1 MIGTPVSVFDSSK
14 SFIIATGGSVASFN
28 PDGDT
33 ATSGSMAWNGSVS
46 YNKNTFVS
54 YEGKLYIS
62 KIDGNINHCPSIE
75 PAYWDEFSNVDKV
88 VEITEN
94 TDLIGGKSYICTSE
108 ESLELTLPKGYENAS
123 VVIFAQ
129 QINSNSHIKILPY
142 KYERIMGQ
150 EYLLMETS
158 FSSVKLLWMSDEWK
172 VVAPFVPEMFQNVE
186 VNNPSGLEEYV
197 NDTSTN
203 VDLSNI
209 DGGKVYRFTQP
220 LDSFVLENI
229 DYNINESIILFKTSE
244 NASSLQVPV
253 DKITN
258 HQGTQI
264 PLFTNKNYILSI
276 QVGYLTYVI
285 MD

>member
-1 MIGTPVSVFDSSK
+1 M
-14 SFIIATGGSVASFN
+14 
-28 PDGDT
+28 
-33 ATSGSMAWNGSVS
+33 
-46 YNKNTFVS
+46 
-54 YEGKLYIS
+54 
-62 KIDGNINHCPSIE
+62 
-75 PAYWDEFSNVDKV
+75 
-88 VEITEN
+88 
-94 TDLIGGKSYICTSE
+94 
-108 ESLELTLPKGYENAS
+108 
-123 VVIFAQ
+123 
-129 QINSNSHIKILPY
+129 
-142 KYERIMGQ
+142 
-150 EYLLMETS
+150 
-158 FSSVKLLWMSDEWK
+158 
-172 VVAPFVPEMFQNVE
+172 
-186 VNNPSGLEEYV
+186 

-253 DKITN
+253 NKITN